1 MSLSQ
6 VLVTTLCLIA
16 SQAHGIP
23 LSPSKISSRQNP
35 SPSSYPLKGGACGNE
50 WKYLNF
56 DTNKDGD
63 RAHLELLHDVIC
75 SGELRGIASWGAFAA
90 TERQTSENV
99 VYDLFFDTEDDTPA
113 KVDNV
118 LMNIAGETTEGS
130 KAGPKVAKMII
141 DNSDFGKSAGNSCDN
156 EGTLAYT
163 QVDED
168 DNDREKIHFCDI
180 SYAKPIHAADIKC
193 ESLDKYPSTKMDTFS
208 RVALHET
215 LHYSTIGPQ
224 SKLKEEIGDQFNEDG
239 ERAYDPERAHGLND
253 PKQDNQPGKSE
264 NNADN
269 YAWMSLDAII
279 SNRCIIETTD
289 GEKPWHSFFPD
300 PPPKYA

>member
-113 KVDNV
+113 KVDDV

-141 DNSDFGKSAGNSCDN
+141 DNSGNS
-156 EGTLAYT
+156 
-163 QVDED
+163 
-168 DNDREKIHFCDI
+168 
-180 SYAKPIHAADIKC
+180 SYLGH
-193 ESLDKYPSTKMDTFS
+193 SL
-208 RVALHET
+208 VL
-215 LHYSTIGPQ
+215 
-224 SKLKEEIGDQFNEDG
+224 
-239 ERAYDPERAHGLND
+239 
-253 PKQDNQPGKSE
+253 
-264 NNADN
+264 
-269 YAWMSLDAII
+269 
-279 SNRCIIETTD
+279 
-289 GEKPWHSFFPD
+289 
-300 PPPKYA
+300 